1 MSLNCCIFITILSH
15 TLIFPKKNEKLIKLD
30 FNLDFW
36 SIKGVYFLKN
46 ANILNFKLFILGCI
60 LGCPSKTCFYKINI
74 AKGTTDPGVDCFDQY
89 FGLVGLVQY
98 A

>member
-1 MSLNCCIFITILSH
+1 MITNLSQDLSPLEARSCSMCRVTTRRNLRSKFIEILFLIIMRLSSL
-15 TLIFPKKNEKLIKLD
+15 E
-30 FNLDFW
+30 
-36 SIKGVYFLKN
+36 
-46 ANILNFKLFILGCI
+46 
-60 LGCPSKTCFYKINI
+60 NI